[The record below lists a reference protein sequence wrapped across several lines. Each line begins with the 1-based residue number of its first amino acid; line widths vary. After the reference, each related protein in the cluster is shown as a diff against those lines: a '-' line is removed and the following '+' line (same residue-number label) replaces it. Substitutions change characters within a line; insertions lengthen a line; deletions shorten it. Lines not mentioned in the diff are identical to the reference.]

1 MDSSQEPHAEPDT
14 GPSASGPSTTERDT
28 GPSASELPTAE
39 QDGGQRHGV
48 VTDAPE
54 DGYFG
59 ASVAENYDDPASDV
73 FAPAAVEPAADLLAG
88 LAAGGPALEFGI
100 GTGRIALPLAR
111 RGVPVHGIDL
121 SRAMVEKLRAKP
133 GGDAIDVTIGDFAST
148 EVPGRGGFAVA
159 YLVFNTIMNLT
170 TQAEQVAC
178 FRNAAAHLAPGGTFV
193 IEVGVPELRLLPPG
207 QTAVPFRVTANRWA
221 FDHYDVATQAMSS
234 NYVEVVDGRGS
245 YRSIPFRYVWPAEL
259 DLMAQLAGMRLRD
272 RWEGW
277 GREPFTNESGQ
288 HVSVWEK
295 VAPTASAEQSDG
307 ANRANR
313 SE

>member
-1 MDSSQEPHAEPDT
+1 MNSSQEPHAGPDT
-14 GPSASGPSTTERDT
+14 GPPESG
-28 GPSASELPTAE
+28 LPTAE
-39 QDGGQRHGV
+39 WGAEQRQGDD
-48 VTDAPE
+48 TDAPE

-59 ASVAENYDDPASDV
+59 ASVAENYDDPSSDM
-73 FAPAAVEPAADLLAG
+73 FAPAAVEPAADLLAA
-88 LAAGGPALEFGI
+88 LAVGGPALEFGI

-133 GGDAIDVTIGDFAST
+133 GGDAIGVTIGDFAST
-148 EVPGRGGFAVA
+148 VVPGRGGFAVA

-207 QTAVPFRVTANRWA
+207 QNAVPFQITANRWA

-277 GREPFTNESGQ
+277 GREPFTNESGR

-295 VAPTASAEQSDG
+295 AASADQPDG
-307 ANRANR
+307 ANPANR
-313 SE
+313 GDQLGA